1 MSGFDTHQGMKYIT
15 TPNYLERMSLAMFA
29 IVRTGGKQYRV
40 AAGDK
45 IAVEK
50 LPGEAGDI
58 LSLGDILLAGDGG
71 EVKDVKGLTVSAEI
85 IAQERGEKIIVFKKR
100 RRHNYRRKQG
110 HRQSLTLLRI
120 LGVGTD
126 KITKA
131 PVKVAVEKPAAAK
144 ADAAPKKAAAA
155 KADAAP
161 AIDASNLSLISGVG
175 PAIEKKLRAAGI
187 TSWNEIAAWD
197 DAAIEKWDA
206 ELKLGGRA
214 VKEEW
219 VDQAKE
225 LLDGKA
231 PRAKIDQAEKASGK
245 DK

>member
-1 MSGFDTHQGMKYIT
+1 
-15 TPNYLERMSLAMFA
+15 MFA

-50 LPGEAGDI
+50 LPGNAGDTV
-58 LSLGDILLAGDGG
+58 SLDDVLLAGDGG
-71 EVKDVKGLTVSAEI
+71 EIKDAKGLTVSAEI

-120 LGVGTD
+120 MAVGSS
-126 KITKA
+126 KA
-131 PVKVAVEKPAAAK
+131 APKAAAK
-144 ADAAPKKAAAA
+144 ATEAKAAAPKAEAAAV
-155 KADAAP
+155 
-161 AIDASNLSLISGVG
+161 DASNLSLISGVG

-187 TSWNEIAAWD
+187 TSWNDIAAWD
-197 DAAIEKWDA
+197 DAAIAKWDA
-206 ELKLGGRA
+206 ELKLAGRA
-214 VKEEW
+214 TKEEW
-219 VDQAKE
+219 VEQAKE
-225 LLDGKA
+225 LLAGKA
-231 PRAKIDQAEKASGK
+231 PRAKTDQAEKASGK